1 MGLISIKQTKISRQ
15 CSKRDGFGG
24 IMNKQN
30 TVATGKGKKFHKN
43 QGKSSLEETKIL
55 VLISRAWEGYL
66 GK

>member
-1 MGLISIKQTKISRQ
+1 MGLIAFKQRKISHE

-24 IMNKQN
+24 IMNKRN
-30 TVATGKGKKFHKN
+30 TGKVKKFHKN